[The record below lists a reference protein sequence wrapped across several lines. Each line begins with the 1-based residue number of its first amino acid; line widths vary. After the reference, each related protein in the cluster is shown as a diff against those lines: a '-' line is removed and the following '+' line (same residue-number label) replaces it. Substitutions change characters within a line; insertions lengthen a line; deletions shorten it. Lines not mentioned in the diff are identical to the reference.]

1 MSFDHLPP
9 RAATYWRELVQRMGQ
24 ALRLMRSRNRQLSR
38 ENYRLRAELDRVSRE
53 RDNLLNGYTEA
64 VVDLMR
70 LSPQVEEMKRQLK
83 DMNALVEEM
92 RS

>member
-9 RAATYWRELVQRMGQ
+9 KASTYWRELVQRMGE

-38 ENYRLRAELDRVSRE
+38 ENHRLQSELDRVSRE
-53 RDNLLNGYTEA
+53 RDDLLNGYSEA

>member
-9 RAATYWRELVQRMGQ
+9 KASTYWRELVQRMGE

-53 RDNLLNGYTEA
+53 RDDLLNGYSEA